1 MPANSYYQ
9 VAVPSPLRRLFDYL
23 PPLNQS
29 TLLSPGM
36 RVKVP
41 FGRRT
46 AVGMIVAH
54 SDTSAIPD
62 HKLKPI
68 IDVLDTCPLLSP
80 TLLGVC
86 LWAAAYY
93 QAPIGEA
100 LATVLPALLR
110 QGAAPLVRTEN
121 RWRLTTHGLG
131 LPPDALRRA
140 PRQQQVLQLLL
151 PRGSGEPAPQLST
164 AALTRVGVNR
174 ATLRLVAGK
183 GLIEAID
190 VVVDTHADET
200 GGQVAFDT
208 TDLLAADHLEL
219 YPEQQAALAA
229 IELHG
234 YHSYLLQGETG
245 SGKTEVYLQAI
256 EKILRYGRQALVLVP
271 EIGLTPQTLRR
282 FRQRFRCP
290 VAALHSGLTDRERL
304 QAWQDA
310 ASGRAGI
317 VIGTRSAVFTPLLR
331 PGILIV
337 DEEHDASF
345 KQQDGFRYSA
355 RDVAILRASR
365 EGIPIVL
372 GSATPALESL
382 HNCAQGRHQCLPLR
396 SRPGGARA
404 PIWQLVD
411 MRRLNFR
418 GGFST
423 QLLDA
428 MGRELAGGNQVLVFL
443 NRRGFAPTLMCH
455 DCGWVASCT
464 HCTSRLTVHHT
475 NPGLLCHHCEYR
487 EAIPHHCPVCF
498 SAQLQHLGHG
508 TQRGESVLA
517 ALFPGVPI
525 IRVDRDSTRRKTAM
539 ADVVDAVERGAPCIL
554 VGTQMLAKGHH
565 FPGVT
570 LVAIVDGDHGLFS
583 ADFRAT
589 ERMGQLIVQV
599 AGRAGRGDQPGTVV
613 LQSHHCDH
621 PLVTTLTQQ
630 GYPAF
635 AEQLL
640 SARQTAALPPFRAL
654 ALVRAEADTPK
665 PAADLLRQCREF
677 CSSLH
682 PPSPHL
688 GYLGPLPAPLEKRAG
703 RYRYQLAIDADSRPQ
718 LQQLLT
724 GASHFLEE
732 LALARKVRWS
742 IDVDPQDTL

>member
-1 MPANSYYQ
+1 MPANLYYQ

-23 PPLNQS
+23 PPAKDPTS
-29 TLLSPGM
+29 LLPPGV
-36 RVKVP
+36 RVRVP

-46 AVGMIVAH
+46 AIGMIVAH
-54 SDTSAIPD
+54 SNSSALAD
-62 HKLKPI
+62 HQLKHI
-68 IDVLDTCPLLSP
+68 AEVLDRSALLSP

-86 LWAAAYY
+86 RWAADYY
-93 QAPIGEA
+93 QTPVGEA

-110 QGAAPLVRTEN
+110 QGAALPVRTEQ

-140 PRQQQVLQLLL
+140 PRQQRLLQLLQ
-151 PRGSGEPAPQLST
+151 PGDGEPAQRST
-164 AALTRVGVNR
+164 EALTQVGVSR

-183 GLIEAID
+183 GLIEAMT
-190 VVVDTHADET
+190 VVVATHSAQT
-200 GGQVAFDT
+200 GAQVAFDAAE
-208 TDLLAADHLEL
+208 LLAEDPLEL
-219 YPEQQAALAA
+219 YPEQQTALAA

-310 ASGRAGI
+310 ASGRAGV

-372 GSATPALESL
+372 GSATPSLESL
-382 HNCAQGRHQCLPLR
+382 HNCAQGRHRRLSLR
-396 SRPGGARA
+396 SRPGTARA
-404 PIWQLVD
+404 PDWQLVD

-423 QLLDA
+423 PMLTA
-428 MGRELAGGNQVLVFL
+428 IKRELDGGNQVLVLL
-443 NRRGFAPTLMCH
+443 NRRGFAPTLRCH
-455 DCGWVASCT
+455 DCGWIANCVR
-464 HCTSRLTVHHT
+464 CTSRLTVHHT
-475 NPGLLCHHCEYR
+475 SPGLLCHHCEYR
-487 EAIPHHCPVCF
+487 EAIPDQCPLCF
-498 SAQLQHLGHG
+498 SAHLQHLGHG
-508 TQRGESVLA
+508 TQRGETVLA
-517 ALFPGVPI
+517 ALFPDVPI

-539 ADVVDAVERGAPCIL
+539 TQVVDAVERGAPCIL

-599 AGRAGRGDQPGTVV
+599 AGRAGRGDRPGTVV

-635 AEQLL
+635 AKLL
-640 SARQTAALPPFRAL
+640 LAARQLAALPPFRAL
-654 ALVRAEADTPK
+654 ALVRAEAETPTL
-665 PAADLLRQCREF
+665 AAELLRQCREF
-677 CSSLH
+677 CQGLY

-703 RYRYQLAIDADSRPQ
+703 RYRYQFAITADSRPQ

-724 GASHFLEE
+724 RASHFLEE
-732 LALARKVRWS
+732 LALARKLRWS